1 MRILSYRIRGRTLLI
16 ALLISILIA
25 WTHISHVR
33 ERAQKLRTRLIRSA
47 ALSDH
52 VKAAYTTR
60 IHPSKLPKVSNDLQS
75 KLHSVRSKWKI
86 AKKRSLADLAEMM
99 PIAENL
105 SREFENGT
113 YQMNA
118 SEAHPAYNVGAFQT
132 LGFYAKLHSMLHSL
146 LYSPLQSKRVPL
158 DELYEDIDKLKK
170 LISQLE
176 WTIYPFLKT
185 PLELIP
191 VQGRGIVLTGG
202 SKHFNFAIQMLK
214 NLRNILNCTLP
225 VEVFVNGQE
234 DFTPGQINALQKF
247 KDVEVVDVKT
257 RLDISDLEGWAIKPF
272 VILASRF
279 QEVIYMDVDVLIL
292 KDPTVL
298 FADVGYKE
306 HGTLF
311 YHDRS
316 FSSSPKDPYGYTRK
330 LLNFPSD
337 QAKEYRMWNQPV
349 SGGHEMEAGVVVFNK
364 RVESL
369 YALAF
374 IARMQMKEERV
385 EIYSQYHGDKE
396 SFWLA
401 HELLEL
407 PYNFSPTY
415 AQNIGFLSSGYVC
428 GSPCHV
434 DRDNNLLW
442 WNSGVLLKKDESLD
456 NISRFEVYSRDLSSS
471 PVANYAGL
479 EGAWCVSAADNEW
492 SMIEKKDKIKIEKYI
507 ALWKKI
513 REFEA
518 NDTLETNMD
527 SFLGF

>member
-202 SKHFNFAIQMLK
+202 SKHFNFAIQMLT

-234 DFTPGQINALQKF
+234 DFKPTQIIALQKF
-247 KDVEVVDVKT
+247 KDVKVIDINS
-257 RLDISDLEGWAIKPF
+257 RLDVTDLEGWAIKPF
-272 VILASRF
+272 AILASRF

-292 KDPTVL
+292 KDPAVL
-298 FADVGYKE
+298 FSDPEYKRL
-306 HGTLF
+306 GTLF
-311 YHDRS
+311 YRDRS
-316 FSSSPKDPYGYTRK
+316 FSMAPKDPTGFTRK
-330 LLNFPSD
+330 LLLYPSEE
-337 QAKEYRMWNQPV
+337 AKETRMWKHPIY
-349 SGGHEMEAGVVVFNK
+349 GGHEMEAGIVVYNK
-364 RVESL
+364 RSENL
-369 YALAF
+369 YALALVT
-374 IARMQMKEERV
+374 RLQMTQEREEM
-385 EIYSQYHGDKE
+385 YKYYLGDKE
-396 SFWLA
+396 SFWIA

-415 AQNIGFLSSGYVC
+415 AQNIGFVSNGYVC

-434 DRDNNLLW
+434 DRDDNLLW
-442 WNSGVLLKKDESLD
+442 WNNGVLLNKMESLD
-456 NISRFEVYSRDLSSS
+456 GILRFELYSRDVASMPVS
-471 PVANYAGL
+471 PYAGF
-479 EGAWCVSAADNEW
+479 EGAWCVYAAENERFAIKEKDKK
-492 SMIEKKDKIKIEKYI
+492 MIETYISIWKD
-507 ALWKKI
+507 I
-513 REFEA
+513 RVHEM
-518 NDTLETNMD
+518 NKTLEMNADRLYT
-527 SFLGF
+527 L